1 MHTCRTVLSSEEC
14 PIIRTVDCML
24 VGGHAIRT
32 PVSVKAV
39 VCQSRVELD
48 YLHDE
53 FALSHVIRT
62 YIHVRFT
69 SVD

>member
-32 PVSVKAV
+32 PVSV
-39 VCQSRVELD
+39 VCQSFVSHEL
-48 YLHDE
+48 
-53 FALSHVIRT
+53 S
-62 YIHVRFT
+62 
-69 SVD
+69 